1 MSDVVLSAGVRQNLL
16 ALQGTA
22 NLMSITQHRLATGKK
37 VNSALDNP
45 VNFFTASGLRSR
57 ANDLNALLDAM
68 SNGIKTIEAADNGIT
83 AINRTIESMKSTL
96 IQARQDKS
104 FKSTSYSL
112 ALPAPAVTDDLTF
125 SGGSVGTTPVSVD
138 LTEAQGVR
146 TGAAY
151 ANLDFETAGP
161 AWAGNTLTFSIA
173 ANGGTAHT
181 IVVGATSNT
190 NLTVSVDGGAA
201 TNFAVS
207 DANAVTGAQLAGALN
222 AGFDAASTP
231 LPITASFAGG
241 AVVFTADNAISSSI
255 ADVTVSGVAG
265 AGTVTGGNFGFS
277 GATTLTKINVAAQTV
292 DEIVSAISANANLTG
307 KVQASND
314 NGQLRLFNLSTIDL
328 TITGINTTGVIDG
341 GAGTS
346 TITGNDVRRHLVKQF
361 NDLRNQLDKLADDS
375 SFNGVNLLRGDKLKV
390 TLNET
395 GTSAIEI
402 QAKDVNGNVRP
413 INSVNLDIQFLLD
426 ADVDSDT
433 NIDSLLDTLAQ
444 ALGIIR
450 AQASDFG
457 SNLSVVQYRTE
468 FTKSMI
474 NTLEVGAD
482 NLVLAD
488 NNEEGANML
497 ALQTRQQLSTTA
509 LSLASQAD
517 QAVLRLFG

>member
-112 ALPAPAVTDDLTF
+112 ALPAPAVTDDLSF

-138 LTEAQGVR
+138 LTNAQGVR

-151 ANLDFETAGP
+151 TALDFDNAGTF
-161 AWAGNTLTFSIA
+161 AGNTLTFSIA

-181 IVVGATSNT
+181 IVVAATSAT
-190 NLTVSVDGGAA
+190 NLTVSVDGGTA
-201 TNFAVS
+201 TSFTVAS
-207 DANAVTGAQLAGALN
+207 TNAVTGAELRDALN
-222 AGFDAASTP
+222 AGFAAATTP
-231 LPITASFAGG
+231 LPITTSFAGG
-241 AVVFTADNAISSSI
+241 AIVFTANNAVSSST

-265 AGTVTGGNFGFS
+265 AGTVTGGNFGF
-277 GATTLTKINVAAQTV
+277 GGGGTLTKINVAAQTV
-292 DEIVSAISANANLTG
+292 DQIVSAISANSNLTG

-314 NGQLRLFNLSTIDL
+314 NGQLRLFNLSTLDL
-328 TITGINTTGVIDG
+328 TIAGINTTGTIDG
-341 GAGTS
+341 SAGTA

-402 QAKDVNGNVRP
+402 QAKDVNGNIRP
-413 INSVNLDIQFLLD
+413 INSVNLNIQYLLD
-426 ADVDSDT
+426 ADVDADT

>member
-83 AINRTIESMKSTL
+83 AINRVIESMKSTL

-104 FKSTSYSL
+104 FKSTSYSVSL
-112 ALPAPAVTDDLTF
+112 TSPATTDVLSF

-138 LTEAQGVR
+138 LTNAQAVL
-146 TGAAY
+146 TGGAY
-151 ANLDFETAGP
+151 AALDFNNAG
-161 AWAGNTLTFSIA
+161 AFAGNTLTFSIA
-173 ANGGTAHT
+173 ENGGTARS
-181 IVVGATSNT
+181 VVVAATSDT
-190 NLTVSVDGGAA
+190 NITVAIDGGTA
-201 TNFAVS
+201 TSCTVV
-207 DANAVTGAQLAGALN
+207 DADAVTGAELIGALN

-231 LPITASFAGG
+231 VPITATFAGG
-241 AVVFTADNAISSSI
+241 AVVFTGDDETSSSN
-255 ADVTVSGVAG
+255 ANVTVTGVAG
-265 AGTVTGGNFGFS
+265 AGTVTGANFGFGS
-277 GATTLTKINVAAQTV
+277 GGTLTKTNVTAQTV
-292 DEIVSAISANANLTG
+292 DEIVSAISANTNLTG

-314 NGQLRLFNLSTIDL
+314 NGQFRLFNLSTLDL
-328 TITGINTTGVIDG
+328 TITGINNVGVVDG
-341 GAGTS
+341 ASGTAS
-346 TITGNDVRRHLVKQF
+346 ITGNDVRRHLVKQF

-413 INSVNLDIQFLLD
+413 INSVNLNIQYLLD
-426 ADVDSDT
+426 ATVDSDT

-444 ALGIIR
+444 ALGIVR
-450 AQASDFG
+450 ATGSDFG

-474 NTLEVGAD
+474 KTLEVGAD
-482 NLVLAD
+482 NLALAD
-488 NNEEGANML
+488 NNEEGANIL